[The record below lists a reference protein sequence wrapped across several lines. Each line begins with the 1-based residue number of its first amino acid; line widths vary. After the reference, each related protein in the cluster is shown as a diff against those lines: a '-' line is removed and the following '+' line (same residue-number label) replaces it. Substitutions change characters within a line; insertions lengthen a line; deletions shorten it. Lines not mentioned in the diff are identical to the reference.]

1 MKTEL
6 NPTDRIILNLLQEDA
21 RLTTKEI
28 ASHLGLSTTPTYERI
43 KRLEKNQYIKSYV
56 ALLDRKKMGKNLMT
70 FCSVAV
76 KEHNQSYLER
86 FKQEI
91 LALEEVI
98 ECYHIAGRFD
108 FLLKV
113 VTNNMDDYHRFVTHN
128 LSKIAHIQTVQS
140 DFVMSEIKQSTQL
153 PI

>member
-1 MKTEL
+1 MKTEI
-6 NPTDRIILNLLQEDA
+6 NPTDRTILNLLQKDA

-43 KRLEKNQYIKSYV
+43 KRLEKNKYIKSYV
-56 ALLDRKKMGKNLMT
+56 ALLDRKKLGKNLMT

-76 KEHNQSYLER
+76 KEHSQSYLQRFER
-86 FKQEI
+86 EI
-91 LALEEVI
+91 FALEEVI

-113 VTNNMDDYHRFVTHN
+113 ITANMDDYHHFVTHR
-128 LSKIAHIQTVQS
+128 LSQIAHIQTVQS
-140 DFVMSEIKQSTQL
+140 DFVMSEVKQSTQL